1 MSAALVIAA
10 RVKGIDPVK
19 LWPIAKELVMV
30 GIGSSQEEIVLHGDN
45 DLAIM
50 NAMFKLKLDKTSSM
64 RHEIIRKK
72 VIVQFI
78 CKLYNEAKETLES
91 WKKDWEA
98 DGVEEDTKDEM
109 NKILK
114 EMHMSVRGT
123 NSLMI
128 SIESLRTRKRLSMEA
143 VDVLLNDFVVDS

>member
-30 GIGSSQEEIVLHGDN
+30 GISSSQEEIVLHGDN

-50 NAMFKLKLDKTSSM
+50 NAMSKLKVDKTSPI

-114 EMHMSVRGT
+114 E
-123 NSLMI
+123 
-128 SIESLRTRKRLSMEA
+128 IEKKKEDR
-143 VDVLLNDFVVDS
+143 NFVNADSDSDPDSD

>member
-19 LWPIAKELVMV
+19 LWPLAKELVMC
-30 GIGSSQEEIVLHGDN
+30 GISSTQKEIVLHGDN

-72 VIVQFI
+72 AIVQFT
-78 CKLYNEAKETLES
+78 CKLYNEAKETVES
-91 WKKDWEA
+91 WKMDWEA
-98 DGVEEDTKDEM
+98 DGVDEITKEEM
-109 NKILK
+109 NDILK
-114 EMHMSVRGT
+114 E
-123 NSLMI
+123 
-128 SIESLRTRKRLSMEA
+128 IEKTKEGR
-143 VDVLLNDFVVDS
+143 NFVNAESDSDSDSD